1 MPEEKQRPSLLDV
14 ARHIGVSP
22 ATVSRAH
29 NNTAGVRASVRER
42 VLASVKVLGYKA
54 SSFVYAGRHLGHWH

>member
-14 ARHIGVSP
+14 ARHTGVSP
-22 ATVSRAH
+22 ATVSRVL
-29 NNTAGVRASVRER
+29 NNIARARASVREC

-54 SSFVYAGRHLGHWH
+54 FSFVYAGRHLGRWH